1 MSVNDTAEVNPS
13 RGRQDRA
20 DTVAGERRRRRGG
33 TLNRMVQ
40 YKLDCIPAENLDLD
54 NFVYRWVND
63 EPGKMRMATQ
73 LDDYDFVQS
82 HELGADFNLEAT
94 DSESSERVR
103 MFSGRDQHGNPVFTY
118 LVKKL
123 REFWIEDN
131 EEVVERREAMMAGRV
146 YEGDADGAVDA
157 KGNPA
162 AEYRPGGSDKFYV
175 PSGTVVGSSAE
186 RKKGPIPRRLQKA

>member
-1 MSVNDTAEVNPS
+1 
-13 RGRQDRA
+13 
-20 DTVAGERRRRRGG
+20 
-33 TLNRMVQ
+33 MVQ

-54 NFVYRWVND
+54 NFVYRWIND

-82 HELGADFNLEAT
+82 HELGPDFNLEAT

-118 LVKKL
+118 LVKKP

-146 YEGDADGAVDA
+146 YEGEATEDKED
-157 KGNPA
+157 
-162 AEYRPGGSDKFYV
+162 RPGGSDKFYV